1 MKTLAHWMPAAFCAF
16 LSYGALVMQI
26 QLRSDS
32 DAWKPAFYCF
42 LPMCF
47 IFVGVV
53 TRAMHKELKDLRER
67 LAALEQK
74 KPGA

>member
-1 MKTLAHWMPAAFCAF
+1 MPAAFCAF
-16 LSYGALVMQI
+16 LSVGALVMQI
-26 QLRSDS
+26 QLRPDS

-47 IFVGVV
+47 MFVGFV
-53 TRAMHKELKDLRER
+53 TFAMHKELKDLRER

-74 KPGA
+74 KSGA